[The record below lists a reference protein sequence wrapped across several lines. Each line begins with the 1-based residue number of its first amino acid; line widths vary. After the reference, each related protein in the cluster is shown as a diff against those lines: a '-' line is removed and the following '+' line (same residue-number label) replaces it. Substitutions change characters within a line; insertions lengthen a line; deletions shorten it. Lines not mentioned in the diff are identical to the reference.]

1 MTFCVKYARHALT
14 DSAAHLVVQLFTE
27 PHLQVARPC
36 ELCSRDVDESCQGF
50 YSAIRPL
57 QSQSLFRDFD
67 ILVQRRLVRRIMHA
81 CTLSCIYPHQF
92 LDAWR
97 GHASRASSA
106 ALAGRFIFSILLKT
120 EVLLFD
126 STFDTVYDSCNFHS
140 DLHMLHMRM
149 DQSYSILSRW

>member
-67 ILVQRRLVRRIMHA
+67 ILVQQDWFDELCMHA
-81 CTLSCIYPHQF
+81 HLVAFIHTNFWTHGEGMLRGPALLRSQEGSFFQF
-92 LDAWR
+92 
-97 GHASRASSA
+97 
-106 ALAGRFIFSILLKT
+106 
-120 EVLLFD
+120 
-126 STFDTVYDSCNFHS
+126 C
-140 DLHMLHMRM
+140 
-149 DQSYSILSRW
+149 